1 MNRSAPAG
9 PCVRCW
15 HITDAPECIPA
26 GPFGTAIFIHLK
38 SMNSL
43 AKASRK
49 SAPDSVSPN
58 RRRVGLLLLLPLI
71 FAVLFSAAYPAA
83 YLALTSI
90 SKSTMGK
97 PFISWVGLNNFVSA
111 LQGDFAWSLMRTAL
125 FAIPTS
131 LVQLILG
138 VAIAVLLNSKMR
150 FRSLGRTLLL
160 LPLMSPPVMVGIAW
174 KVMLHPTGGF
184 VSRTLAQFAWLHT
197 PSSFLGEMPWAI
209 LSIAAAD
216 TWQWTPFIVI
226 LVYATLQTLP
236 AEFEEAARIDGA
248 GYPRILFAVQLPL
261 LAPALIAIYLLKLI
275 LSFKTFDLVYVLTS
289 GGPGVETSLSSYKI
303 WQTLFQDFNLGMAS
317 AQTLLLCL
325 IVTLITLPVTWW
337 HRRIQRTASL

>member
-1 MNRSAPAG
+1 VLPSPA
-9 PCVRCW
+9 VRRA
-15 HITDAPECIPA
+15 D
-26 GPFGTAIFIHLK
+26 LQK
-38 SMNSL
+38 SMSSF
-43 AKASRK
+43 AKTSCK
-49 SAPDSVSPN
+49 SAAHRVSPH
-58 RRRVGLLLLLPLI
+58 RRRAGALLLLPLI
-71 FAVLFSAAYPAA
+71 FSVLFFAAYPAA

-90 SKSTMGK
+90 SKSTMGR

-111 LQGDFAWSLMRTAL
+111 WQSDFLWSLMRTVL

-131 LVQLILG
+131 LVQLAVGI
-138 VAIAVLLNSKMR
+138 AIAVLLNAKVR
-150 FRSLGRTLLL
+150 FRTLSRTLLL
-160 LPLMSPPVMVGIAW
+160 LPLMSPPVMVGVAW

-184 VSRTLAQFAWLHT
+184 VSRALRQFAWLH
-197 PSSFLGEMPWAI
+197 PPASFLGEMPWAI

-226 LVYATLQTLP
+226 LVYAALQTVPTEL
-236 AEFEEAARIDGA
+236 EEAARIDGA
-248 GYPRILFAVQLPL
+248 GYLKILFAVQLPWL
-261 LAPALIAIYLLKLI
+261 VSALVAIYLLKLI

-303 WQTLFQDFNLGMAS
+303 WKTLFQDFNLGMAS

>member
-1 MNRSAPAG
+1 
-9 PCVRCW
+9 
-15 HITDAPECIPA
+15 
-26 GPFGTAIFIHLK
+26 
-38 SMNSL
+38 MNSL

-49 SAPDSVSPN
+49 SAPHSVSPN

-111 LQGDFAWSLMRTAL
+111 LQGDFAWSLTRTAL

-150 FRSLGRTLLL
+150 AGNGWNCLEGHVASDRRICQ
-160 LPLMSPPVMVGIAW
+160 PDAWPVRLVTYA
-174 KVMLHPTGGF
+174 
-184 VSRTLAQFAWLHT
+184 
-197 PSSFLGEMPWAI
+197 SSFLGEMPWAI

-226 LVYATLQTLP
+226 LVYAALQTLP

>member
-1 MNRSAPAG
+1 
-9 PCVRCW
+9 
-15 HITDAPECIPA
+15 
-26 GPFGTAIFIHLK
+26 
-38 SMNSL
+38 MNSL

-49 SAPDSVSPN
+49 SAPHSVSPN

-111 LQGDFAWSLMRTAL
+111 LQGDFAWSLTRTAL
-125 FAIPTS
+125 F
-131 LVQLILG
+131 
-138 VAIAVLLNSKMR
+138 AIAVLLNSKMR

-174 KVMLHPTGGF
+174 RVMLHPTGGF
-184 VSRTLAQFAWLHT
+184 VSRTLGQFAWLHT

-226 LVYATLQTLP
+226 LVYAALQTLP